1 MWEHENIK
9 VLEIV
14 GCKTIDYILYIN
26 IYTIHPISIEQIYG
40 L

>member
-1 MWEHENIK
+1 MWEPENIE

-14 GCKTIDYILYIN
+14 GCKTIDYLYIN
-26 IYTIHPISIEQIYG
+26 IYTIHPIYIEQIYG